1 MVTEGGG
8 CGGCDAFAVCVPM
21 ICLWVASLGALDGFT
36 IPLLLISRIT
46 FSDCDGIAG
55 CGVLEDVFVCVGN
68 NIGSPRG
75 ISSGSSVANR
85 TL

>member
-1 MVTEGGG
+1 MEGGG
-8 CGGCDAFAVCVPM
+8 CGGCDAFAVCVAM
-21 ICLWVASLGALDGFT
+21 ICRCAAILGAFDGFT
-36 IPLLLISRIT
+36 IPLLLISWIT

-55 CGVLEDVFVCVGN
+55 CGVLEDVCVCVGN

-75 ISSGSSVANR
+75 ISSGSSVVKR